1 MLGGAW
7 REQVLKNHKHGWVF
21 AEPVDP
27 VKLQI
32 PVELWLNFLIFSTR
46 PSVFACFRVVMP
58 HADVGAAQDYF
69 NVIKRPMDL
78 GTVKVS
84 ACAFTLAPARAHTFA
99 SYLFPGPRVTLG

>member
-1 MLGGAW
+1 
-7 REQVLKNHKHGWVF
+7 
-21 AEPVDP
+21 
-27 VKLQI
+27 
-32 PVELWLNFLIFSTR
+32 
-46 PSVFACFRVVMP
+46 MP

-84 ACAFTLAPARAHTFA
+84 VCAFTLAPARAHTFA